1 MSTMV
6 RYGTVPADNV
16 AEDVK
21 VYTVGPQFAHAE
33 TRKSPVVDGLVQRN
47 ADGKETRFITMLSD
61 KEDQMARDIVES
73 FGQRVCGF
81 DLLRSGDRSMVIDV
95 NGWSFVKGN
104 QAYYDKAAEI
114 LSAVCHIAR
123 ERKIQEKATAKSTAA
138 ALMPPPET
146 STSTLRATV
155 TVLRHADRTPK
166 MKLKFSFPVHEAW
179 TQPFLALLRG
189 HREEIILRDPR
200 QLNYILLAA
209 EEAEKTPGIKPEII
223 AKLGQLRE
231 ALTKKMSMPGTKAQL
246 KPSFV
251 KKKAD
256 KDGKEGGD
264 QEKKEKKEKKNKEE
278 KGSDD
283 EGELTETES
292 RKRVDD
298 WLKQGSVGTVPA
310 GANALLSEKPLGP
323 SAPVP
328 HTPDMLAVLS
338 GNTDHY
344 GIPEGLEK
352 MQLVVK
358 WGGESTHAARYQARD
373 LGDQFKKV
381 SWTAVQC

>member
-6 RYGTVPADNV
+6 SSVVGLADV
-16 AEDVK
+16 KAEDVK

-47 ADGKETRFITMLSD
+47 ADGKETRFITKLSE
-61 KEDQMARDIVES
+61 KEEQMARDIVES

-114 LSAVCHIAR
+114 LSAVCDMAR
-123 ERKIQEKATAKSTAA
+123 ERRIQELTTAKANAA

-223 AKLGQLRE
+223 DKLGQLRK
-231 ALTKKMSMPGTKAQL
+231 ALTEKMNMPGTKAQL
-246 KPSFV
+246 KPSFI
-251 KKKAD
+251 KKKGSGEK
-256 KDGKEGGD
+256 KD
-264 QEKKEKKEKKNKEE
+264 KKEKKDKQE

-283 EGELTETES
+283 ESELTETES

-298 WLKQGSVGTVPA
+298 WLKQGSVGSVPA
-310 GANALLSEKPLGP
+310 GANALTSEKPLGT

-338 GNTDHY
+338 GNTEHY

-381 SWTAVQC
+381 SSAYEG